1 MKVSI
6 LGASGQLGTALQLCA
21 PAHTH
26 IRAFTHQELD
36 ISKAENL
43 SAIEPCD
50 VVINASA
57 YTAVDQAESNISAA
71 IAVNTI
77 GPALLAD
84 HCEHIGARLLHI
96 STDYVFGPNQP
107 QRPLTPEDATGL
119 PESVYG
125 RSKLA
130 GELALRGRS
139 GISIMRTA
147 WVYSGNLL
155 PDHRDFLSTM
165 IRLATADPAQEITV
179 VNDQFGSP
187 TYVVDL
193 ARALWQLVAEDNT
206 PELLHLVGSG
216 QCSWWE
222 LAREI
227 FQAIGAN
234 PDRVRPISTAEYPTA
249 APRPAWSVLASSRA
263 LPEWRNGVFRAVAGT
278 L

>member
-43 SAIEPCD
+43 SAIESCD

-130 GELALRGRS
+130 GELALRGRP

-165 IRLATADPAQEITV
+165 IRLATADPAQEVTV

-193 ARALWQLVAEDNT
+193 ARTLWQLVAEDNT

-249 APRPAWSVLASSRA
+249 APRPAWSVLASSRE

>member
-21 PAHTH
+21 PPHTQVE
-26 IRAFTHQELD
+26 AYTHQQLD
-36 ISKAENL
+36 ISDRQQL
-43 SAIEPCD
+43 SELAGCD

-57 YTAVDQAESNISAA
+57 YTAVDQAESNIPAA

-77 GPALLAD
+77 GPALLAE
-84 HCEHIGARLLHI
+84 HCETIGARLLHI
-96 STDYVFGPNQP
+96 STDYVFGPDQP
-107 QRPLTPEDATGL
+107 QRPLRPEDPTGL
-119 PESVYG
+119 PATAYG

-130 GELALRGRS
+130 GELALRGRP
-139 GISIMRTA
+139 GVTTIRTA

-165 IRLATADPAQEITV
+165 IRLASGDPAQEITV
-179 VNDQFGSP
+179 VDDQYGNP

-193 ARALWQLVAEDNT
+193 ARALWDLVIEETSA
-206 PELLHLVGSG
+206 ELLHLVGSG
-216 QCSWWE
+216 QASWCE
-222 LAREI
+222 LAREV
-227 FQAIGAN
+227 FQAIGAD
-234 PDRVRPISTAEYPTA
+234 PERVRPITTAEYPTA
-249 APRPAWSVLASSRA
+249 APRPAWSVLSSSRP